1 MTLLNP
7 TEAPTAHVEML
18 PPSSI
23 AVEAVTAEATG
34 LTGCNSRVHIQ
45 TWAPG
50 DSLMEGIGNEA
61 EDPDDWVENNCHS
74 CRFHEEEIEREANGE
89 TVGTDWGE
97 LEIRGT
103 YYTYSPCPC
112 YDQGLNAVS
121 WPCEEGL
128 YGPDDAEDS
137 YQGLETAYLT
147 YKVALTLYDCGSA
160 FPVNHFVR
168 QQACKVDEN
177 HDVYV
182 GRAGTA
188 VNTYSGDNHV
198 CWGDNDPG
206 NTLLEVQ
213 LNYIDSEAN
222 EDLCSFS
229 THHNDAHSC
238 KTGNVDDLR
247 PAAIPTPDSP
257 DGLGKAVAV
266 ASPRTHPSTFMLM
279 ATNGIPIRNGLATAF
294 VYLYPQVAVSDDVIL
309 NVYAT
314 DVLPTGKRLLFHTV
328 VDPDDGVFTQLL
340 GAVDQDFNLQECK
353 SLQLQSSEQ
362 AAQDSSLSPA

>member
-23 AVEAVTAEATG
+23 AVEVTTG
-34 LTGCNSRVHIQ
+34 DSIDTTNSTSKIYIK

-50 DSLMEGIGNEA
+50 DSLMEGDGGGGD
-61 EDPDDWVENNCHS
+61 DPDDWVESNCDS
-74 CRFHEEEIEREANGE
+74 CRFHTDEIEHQANGTTIDTE
-89 TVGTDWGE
+89 YGE

-103 YYTYSPCPC
+103 YYTLSPCPC
-112 YDQGLNAVS
+112 YDEGISSVS
-121 WPCEEGL
+121 FPCEEGL
-128 YGPDDAEDS
+128 DGPEDGDS
-137 YQGLETAYLT
+137 DYTELETAYLT
-147 YKVALTLYDCGSA
+147 YKVQLKLYPCGSSY
-160 FPVNHFVR
+160 PINQYVT

-188 VNTYSGDNHV
+188 VNTYSGDHHV

-229 THHNDAHSC
+229 THQGDASRC
-238 KTGNVDDLR
+238 QTN
-247 PAAIPTPDSP
+247 
-257 DGLGKAVAV
+257 
-266 ASPRTHPSTFMLM
+266 STDE
-279 ATNGIPIRNGLATAF
+279 R
-294 VYLYPQVAVSDDVIL
+294 
-309 NVYAT
+309 
-314 DVLPTGKRLLFHTV
+314 R
-328 VDPDDGVFTQLL
+328 
-340 GAVDQDFNLQECK
+340 
-353 SLQLQSSEQ
+353 
-362 AAQDSSLSPA
+362 